1 MKRFIVLIII
11 MILPIMVNAKDITNE
26 CKIKV
31 GYYPTKDITDDNFST
46 FLTKSKNY
54 ALSVECEENIK
65 NVYIM
70 YHDHATKGKILFD
83 NYENI
88 VGQNG
93 YLHELIKVNNNVNT
107 FKIQYED
114 EFSIADIYIYND
126 DNLPDMVQDWKN
138 LDTADLML
146 FTTHA
151 DDEQLFFAGLMPTY
165 VDAGKKIQ
173 VVYFTRHT
181 NNVLRYH
188 ELLNGLWAVG
198 IKYYPVVS
206 DFPDAWA
213 TTRDGAL
220 LNLQNAGFSLE
231 DAIKYE
237 VTQIRKYKPYVVVGH
252 DEKGEY
258 SHGQHMLNTYV
269 LESAYKLAYDKNY
282 TIEGVGY
289 EPWEIQKLYLH
300 LYKENPIVLDYD
312 KPLSS
317 FGGKTAYEVSKIGYS
332 YHLSQQYTWFTD
344 WLNGKNNSFTSATQ
358 IKTYSPCEYG
368 LYYSAV
374 GEDEEKNNMFE
385 NVKDVKNTK
394 EPIKDDQNQD
404 QNTTVDINN
413 NNSLGSNILLYVAI
427 GIVLV
432 IIIILII
439 SLVR

>member
-1 MKRFIVLIII
+1 
-11 MILPIMVNAKDITNE
+11 
-26 CKIKV
+26 
-31 GYYPTKDITDDNFST
+31 
-46 FLTKSKNY
+46 
-54 ALSVECEENIK
+54 
-65 NVYIM
+65 
-70 YHDHATKGKILFD
+70 
-83 NYENI
+83 
-88 VGQNG
+88 
-93 YLHELIKVNNNVNT
+93 
-107 FKIQYED
+107 
-114 EFSIADIYIYND
+114 
-126 DNLPDMVQDWKN
+126 MVQDWKN

-198 IKYYPVVS
+198 LKYYPVVS